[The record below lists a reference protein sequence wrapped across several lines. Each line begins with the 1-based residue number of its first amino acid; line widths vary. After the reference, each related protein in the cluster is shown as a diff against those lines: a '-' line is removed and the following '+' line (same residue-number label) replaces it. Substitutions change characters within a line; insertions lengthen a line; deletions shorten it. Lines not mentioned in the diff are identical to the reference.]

1 MAYVQLKEVTWN
13 PDVGPVSLEIGQG
26 ELLSIISPAAERMTQ
41 LLKIIAGLSAAS
53 AGEVLISGKKVQSP
67 QTAIGYVSRS
77 PAVMAWRTVIR
88 NILLQAELRK
98 IDMEDA
104 EIRARVLLACAGL
117 TGCEDAR
124 PRKLSVSALQWVAVC
139 RALVHEP
146 ALLLLNDPFAQ
157 MDSLAREAAGT
168 IFQRLWNTSR
178 PTVVLATQ
186 SIAEAV
192 QLSDRIAVMS
202 LRPVRIAQMITIE
215 LPRPR
220 RVDKATTP
228 KLTEY
233 ANRIRTLLQAQG
245 VLP

>member
-1 MAYVQLKEVTWN
+1 VAYVQLKEVTWREN
-13 PDVGPVSLEIGQG
+13 GPVSLEIGRG
-26 ELLSIISPAAERMTQ
+26 ELLSIIGAADAGTTQ

-53 AGEVLISGKKVQSP
+53 AGEVLIAGEKVQSP
-67 QTAIGYVSRS
+67 QTAIGFVPRS
-77 PAVMAWRTVIR
+77 PALLPWRTVSR
-88 NILLQAELRK
+88 NVLLQAELRGL
-98 IDMEDA
+98 DMDDA

-117 TGCEDAR
+117 SGYEDAR
-124 PRKLSVSALQWVAVC
+124 PRQLPLNALPWVAVC
-139 RALVHEP
+139 RALIHEP
-146 ALLLLNDPFAQ
+146 SLLLLDDPFAQ

-178 PTVVLATQ
+178 PAVVLATQ
-186 SIAEAV
+186 CIAEAV
-192 QLSDRIAVMS
+192 LLSDRIAVMS
-202 LRPVRIAQMITIE
+202 PRPERIAQMIPIE